1 MFDTSIFEKLHDSDG
16 TATESLGAKDVNAEQ
31 IFRLYLDR
39 HLKYVSYRGNQYELN
54 LIALDEEASKNH
66 VYEQIKY
73 DDQFGAFC
81 ELVEVFIKNTEKNK
95 RSFLICDHKEYE
107 VIMELM
113 VSNE

>member
-1 MFDTSIFEKLHDSDG
+1 MTYSEIVEKV
-16 TATESLGAKDVNAEQ
+16 TAKESLSTQDVNAEQ
-31 IFRLYLDR
+31 MFKLYLDR
-39 HLKYVSYRGNQYELN
+39 HLKYVEYKGSQYELN
-54 LIALDEEASKNH
+54 LVPLDEEASKNH

-95 RSFLICDHKEYE
+95 RSFLINEHKEYE
-107 VIMELM
+107 VVMELM

>member
-1 MFDTSIFEKLHDSDG
+1 MTYSEIVKKVTDKEPLSTQ
-16 TATESLGAKDVNAEQ
+16 DVNAEQ
-31 IFRLYLDR
+31 MFKLYLDR
-39 HLKYVSYRGNQYELN
+39 HLKYVEYKGSQYELN
-54 LIALDEEASKNH
+54 LVPLDEEASKNH

-95 RSFLICDHKEYE
+95 RSFLISEHKEYE
-107 VIMELM
+107 VVMELM